1 MKLLSILVSILAL
14 SHSASGGRVIIG
26 SNNKTWSPVTKVPS
40 ECEQVSK
47 HVEDFI
53 HIHKNDL
60 DSVCDKFPES
70 YKAHCTQVV
79 LAKYPP
85 EVVCEA
91 LKSLEPREKSYW
103 LAFLG

>member
-1 MKLLSILVSILAL
+1 MNLLSILVSILAL
-14 SHSASGGRVIIG
+14 SHSASGGRIIIG
-26 SNNKTWSPVTKVPS
+26 SDNKTWSPAKVPT

-47 HVEDFI
+47 HVEDFV
-53 HIHKNDL
+53 HIHKNDI
-60 DSVCDKFPES
+60 DSVCEKFPES
-70 YKAHCTQVV
+70 YKTHCNKVV